1 VTFDFPVYT
10 PPDFAA
16 VPLAAVPCVRF
27 APVVQEGIAPD
38 GYHATSV
45 YPEYFQLAPGSWTL
59 LQESRMDC
67 VVVLDRGGA
76 LQVQEFRTLK
86 IDDRVACGRS
96 EDGSDGILVYPG
108 GFSPPGEEG
117 EGERF
122 TFRSRFSRETS
133 FSIDYDRL
141 YALLEHER
149 RHGFILWVLGPVVVF
164 DRDAREAF
172 AALVD
177 GGYVH
182 ALFAGNALPTH
193 DLEGALFGTA
203 LGQDLYTKRPA
214 PQGHYRHLD
223 ALNRIR
229 ALGSIRRAVEEGEV
243 RDGVMRAL
251 VEKGIPFVLAG
262 SIRDDGPL
270 PEVIADACQAQD
282 QMRTLA
288 RKATTVIALAT
299 ALHTIA
305 TGNMVPSYR
314 VESDGLVR
322 PVYFYAVD
330 MSEFALGKLLDRGSV
345 SARPILTNVQDFI
358 VTLQRGL
365 GRR

>member
-1 VTFDFPVYT
+1 MAFDFPVYT
-10 PPDFAA
+10 PPDFTA
-16 VPLAAVPCVRF
+16 PSLAQAPCVRF
-27 APVVQEGIAPD
+27 APVVREGIAPD

-45 YPEYFQLAPGSWTL
+45 HPEYLHLAPDSWTL

-67 VVVLDRGGA
+67 VVVLDRDGE
-76 LQVQEFRTLK
+76 LQVREFRTLK
-86 IDDRVACGRS
+86 VEDRVACGRS

-108 GFSPPGEEG
+108 GFLPPGEEG
-117 EGERF
+117 ERERF
-122 TFRSRFSRETS
+122 AFRTGFSRETS

-141 YALLEHER
+141 YALLDEER
-149 RHGFILWVLGPVVVF
+149 RHGFILWVLGPAAIF

-172 AALVD
+172 VALVE

-182 ALFAGNALPTH
+182 ALLAGNAFPTH
-193 DLEGALFGTA
+193 DLEGALYGTA
-203 LGQDLYTKRPA
+203 LGQDLYTKRPV
-214 PQGHYRHLD
+214 PEGHYRHLD

-243 RDGVMRAL
+243 TNGVMRAL
-251 VEKGIPFVLAG
+251 IGKDIPFVLAG

-282 QMRTLA
+282 RMRTLA

-314 VESDGLVR
+314 VESDGRVR

-365 GRR
+365 TRT